1 MLTMY
6 LPDQLVQDVNYVS
19 TRSTCTGC
27 LLSIY
32 QMNQIYLYRMLT
44 MYLPDLPVQDVN
56 YVSTRST
63 CTGCL
68 GLWPLL
74 DAPVKKQPWHRS

>member
-1 MLTMY
+1 MY
-6 LPDQLVQDVNYVS
+6 LPDLTVQDVNYVS

-32 QMNQIYLYRMLT
+32 QIYLYRMLT